1 MFKYSMEDETAAAT
15 EAVASEATT
24 ACTSL
29 DDGGHPGSPQCA
41 NFAQDVQ
48 MNLATF
54 SSFSFLRDGG
64 TS

>member
-1 MFKYSMEDETAAAT
+1 MFKYSMEDETAAT
-15 EAVASEATT
+15 EVPVASEATT
-24 ACTSL
+24 ACSL

>member
-1 MFKYSMEDETAAAT
+1 MFKYSMEDETAAT
-15 EAVASEATT
+15 EVPVASEATT
-24 ACTSL
+24 ACTL